1 MPGQKSWLETNS
13 SGTIGG
19 KFVIKIF
26 FSLITTITLGLID
39 ADNYDLLQHPFI
51 AGYDN
56 KKEILNLIME
66 SKAEVVETVEDLPED
81 EEIIEMKV
89 CNLLQCIFMICCKS
103 H

>member
-1 MPGQKSWLETNS
+1 M
-13 SGTIGG
+13 
-19 KFVIKIF
+19 
-26 FSLITTITLGLID
+26 ID
-39 ADNYDLLQHPFI
+39 ADGYDPLQHPFI

-89 CNLLQCIFMICCKS
+89 CNLLQCTFMNSTVVRAI
-103 H
+103 

>member
-1 MPGQKSWLETNS
+1 M
-13 SGTIGG
+13 
-19 KFVIKIF
+19 
-26 FSLITTITLGLID
+26 ID
-39 ADNYDLLQHPFI
+39 ADGYDPLQHPFI

-89 CNLLQCIFMICCKS
+89 CN
-103 H
+103 

>member
-13 SGTIGG
+13 SRTIGG
-19 KFVIKIF
+19 KFVTKIF

-89 CNLLQCIFMICCKS
+89 CNLLQCMFMICCKS